1 VGDLAA
7 ELRKIRDEYG
17 DLRRRTIVNVARD
30 PDHPLHSRF
39 EWDDRVAGDRYR
51 LVQAGE
57 LIRSVT
63 VKYTDRGGEARE
75 IHEWHSV
82 VRDGSRAYEPVD
94 EIAEDPVTMKILLR
108 EMQRDWRALRTRYG
122 HLKEFWEMIQ
132 SGLDPQIE

>member
-39 EWDDRVAGDRYR
+39 EWDDRVAGDKYR

-82 VRDGSRAYEPVD
+82 VRDGARAYEPVD